1 MFFIF
6 NNAMKTEAVIVFD
19 EEPGWF
25 DKSGCIIKGG
35 LVEEVFTGEDLEDV
49 ENIIHVCRFK

>member
-1 MFFIF
+1 
-6 NNAMKTEAVIVFD
+6 MKTEAVIVFD